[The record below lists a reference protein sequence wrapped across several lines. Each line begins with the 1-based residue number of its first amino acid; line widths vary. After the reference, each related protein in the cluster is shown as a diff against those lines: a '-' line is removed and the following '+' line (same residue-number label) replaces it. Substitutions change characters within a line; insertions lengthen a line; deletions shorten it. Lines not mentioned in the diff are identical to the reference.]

1 MTRKK
6 NFLLII
12 TVLSILTVSVG
23 ATLAY
28 LVAAS
33 QPVIN
38 TFTVG
43 DVGIALTETTGSQ
56 YIMAPGID
64 IPKDPVVTVQTG
76 SEECWLFVKVEKEN
90 AFDQYC
96 TYTIADGWTA
106 LTGEEGIYYRQ
117 VGKTSVNQQFHLLHN
132 DRVWVKDTLTEEQ
145 LAAITTPPTLT
156 FTAYAIQ
163 NESFASPQDAWDAL
177 HQ

>member
-1 MTRKK
+1 MRKQHIWLMMAVV
-6 NFLLII
+6 LLL
-12 TVLSILTVSVG
+12 VCSV
-23 ATLAY
+23 ATTLAY
-28 LVAAS
+28 LVS
-33 QPVIN
+33 SSKPVIN

-43 DVGIALTETTGSQ
+43 DVGIALTETTGRQ

-64 IPKDPVVTVQTG
+64 IPKDPVVTVQAN
-76 SEECWLFVKVEKEN
+76 SEDCWLFVKVEKKN

-106 LTGEEGIYYRQ
+106 LPGEEGIYYRP
-117 VGKTSVNQQFHLLHN
+117 VSKTAVNLRFHLLRN
-132 DRVWVKDTLTEEQ
+132 DRIHIKDSVTEEQ

-163 NESFASPQDAWDAL
+163 NESFATPQDAWAAL